1 MHAGRPMRY
10 RHVRYRYAVVA
21 DAALRPIFRLSG
33 IMLAQPRWRPETDVY
48 ETAKAVTVTVEL
60 AGVDEDG
67 VEVTLFE
74 DALVVEGE
82 RRLACDEDCVYHAAS
97 IRQGPFRLE
106 VPLPARVDQAG
117 VEARYDKGLLRV
129 RLPKEGR

>member
-1 MHAGRPMRY
+1 MHAGRAMRY
-10 RHVRYRYAVVA
+10 RHVRYRYAVVP
-21 DAALRPIFRLSG
+21 DTALRPVFRLSG
-33 IMLAQPRWRPETDVY
+33 VMLAQPRWRPETDVY
-48 ETAKAVTVTVEL
+48 ETAKAFTVIVEL
-60 AGVDEDG
+60 AGIDEDD

-82 RRLACDEDCVYHAAS
+82 RRLGCDEDCVYHAAS

-106 VPLPARVDQAG
+106 VPLPARVDEAG

-129 RLPKEGR
+129 RLPKAAC